1 MFESYSADHTYYQ
14 LIIYADKQMIIEK
27 CYNAPQDD
35 PLSGVENA
43 SIMVT
48 HLRSGTFCARCSTYL
63 QKTQSLNMHF
73 FIELLEVWGLSEP
86 RLLAE
91 FQLTSSAAPF
101 ERFSRMAGT
110 G

>member
-1 MFESYSADHTYYQ
+1 MQ
-14 LIIYADKQMIIEK
+14 KIIEK

-48 HLRSGTFCARCSTYL
+48 HLRSGTFCAGWSTYL

-73 FIELLEVWGLSEP
+73 FIERSFTNHQVVCD
-86 RLLAE
+86 
-91 FQLTSSAAPF
+91 
-101 ERFSRMAGT
+101 
-110 G
+110 